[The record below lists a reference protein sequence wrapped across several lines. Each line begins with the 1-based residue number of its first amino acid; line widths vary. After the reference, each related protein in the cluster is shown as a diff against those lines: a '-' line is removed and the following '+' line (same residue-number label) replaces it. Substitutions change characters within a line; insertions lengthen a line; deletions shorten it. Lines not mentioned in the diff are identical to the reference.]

1 MVGKVLGKVVIAPST
16 EVGSTKD
23 CWKEVI
29 VEGALLVWVSA
40 LRESLSR
47 ALTLQVE
54 LKSLFL
60 KPQPGIVSQ
69 PYRSRC

>member
-1 MVGKVLGKVVIAPST
+1 MVGKILGEVVIAPST
-16 EVGSTKD
+16 EIGSSKD

-40 LRESLSR
+40 LRESLNR

-54 LKSLFL
+54 LEVFVPHALSGDSIAAL
-60 KPQPGIVSQ
+60 
-69 PYRSRC
+69 

>member
-1 MVGKVLGKVVIAPST
+1 MVGRILGKVVIAPST
-16 EVGSTKD
+16 EVGSSKD

-29 VEGALLVWVSA
+29 VEGALLIWVSA

-54 LKSLFL
+54 LEVFV
-60 KPQPGIVSQ
+60 PQASTGDSIAAL
-69 PYRSRC
+69 